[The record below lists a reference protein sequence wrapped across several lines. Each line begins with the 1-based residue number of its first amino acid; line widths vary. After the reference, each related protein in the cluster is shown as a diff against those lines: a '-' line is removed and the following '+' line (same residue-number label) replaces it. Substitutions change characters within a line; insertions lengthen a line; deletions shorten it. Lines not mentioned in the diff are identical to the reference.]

1 MQVAWLKTHY
11 MKVSLIVAISL
22 NHGIGKGNQLPWHL
36 PADLK
41 FFKQTTM
48 GCPVVMGRKT
58 FQSIGRT
65 LPGRKNVVI
74 TRDASF
80 NNDKAFDIV
89 LAPGL
94 TEALEMLS
102 SEKEVFIIGGG
113 EIFKQ
118 SMALADTIYL
128 TLVNTE
134 IDADVFF
141 PEVDPAAF
149 ELVWEE
155 KHLADEKNKFDYTF
169 KKFQKK

>member
-1 MQVAWLKTHY
+1 MQVARLKTHC

-41 FFKQTTM
+41 FFKATTM

-65 LPGRKNVVI
+65 LPGRKNIVI

-80 NNDKAFDIV
+80 NSDKAFDIT

-94 TEALEMLS
+94 PEALELLS

-169 KKFQKK
+169 KKFQRK

>member
-1 MQVAWLKTHY
+1 MT
-11 MKVSLIVAISL
+11 VSLIVAASL
-22 NHGIGKGNQLPWHL
+22 NHGIGKDNQLPWHL

-74 TRDASF
+74 TRDTTF
-80 NNDKAFDIV
+80 NSDGKFDIA
-89 LAPGL
+89 LASGL
-94 TEALEMLS
+94 PEALEQLKDD
-102 SEKEVFIIGGG
+102 KEVFIIGGG

-118 SMALADTIYL
+118 SMAIADTIYL
-128 TLVNTE
+128 TVVNTVLE
-134 IDADVFF
+134 ADVFF
-141 PEVDPAAF
+141 PEIDPSQF

-155 KHLADEKNKFDYTF
+155 KHSADEKNSYDYTF
-169 KKFQKK
+169 QKYQRK